1 MAILS
6 NLVKTVAA
14 VSGVERERVG
24 AIARAIREAGL
35 ITTRGR
41 GPSAAQ
47 MSSSDGANL
56 VIAVN
61 TAETARSAPAMVR
74 RFRTL
79 RTNNRNPSE
88 FGRVLDELI
97 TASTKDRLV
106 DYLLDQGFGP
116 VGIECDKRRQALEK
130 PYIRI
135 EFHHERPM
143 AVIECRLPT
152 SAMPKPIPFFPTREK
167 RVVHTNVDRRTTTEI
182 THETILAIAETL
194 RG

>member
-14 VSGVERERVG
+14 VSGKERERVG

-106 DYLLDQGFGP
+106 DYLFDQGFGP
-116 VGIECDKRRQALEK
+116 VGIERDKRRQALEK
-130 PYIRI
+130 PTIRI

-167 RVVHTNVDRRTTTEI
+167 RIVHTNVDRRTTTEI